1 VLPLETLGKSV
12 PWLPLDEDARPVSNI
27 VAFNTLQPP
36 FNSPAIRQAFAQAID
51 REVIAGMAAKYGT
64 RNIGP
69 ATTLTP
75 PITLGRDLYNEVG
88 AVFDPQGAKD
98 LLVEAGYTDASTF
111 PIVTIVVNAS
121 GDVRPGAR
129 FNMATAM
136 AGMWKEHLGVTVQVE
151 AIGNWKA
158 YGERL
163 RSNPPEMFWLGWA
176 ADFNDPD
183 NFLRGIFHTDSEYN
197 FGRFSNTEFDRLVN
211 RARIG
216 DPAARQELYIS
227 AERLLT
233 EEEAALIPLYYT
245 VQ

>member
-12 PWLPLDEDARPVSNI
+12 PWLALDKNAPPVSNI
-27 VAFNTLQPP
+27 VGFNTLRPP
-36 FNSPAIRQAFAQAID
+36 FNSPTIRQAFAHAID

-75 PITLGRDLYNEVG
+75 PVTLGRDLYNEVG
-88 AVFDPQGAKD
+88 AVFDPQAAKD
-98 LLVEAGYTDASTF
+98 LLIEAGYTDPSSF
-111 PIVTIVVNAS
+111 PVVTIVVNAS

-136 AGMWKEHLGVTVQVE
+136 AGMWKEYLGVTVQVE
-151 AIGNWKA
+151 AIGSWKA

-176 ADFNDPD
+176 ADYNDPD
-183 NFLRGIFHTDSEYN
+183 DFLRVIFHSDSEYN
-197 FGRFSNTEFDRLVN
+197 SGKFSNDEYDRLVN

-216 DPAARQELYIS
+216 DPAARQELYIR

-233 EEEAALIPLYYT
+233 ETEAALIPLYYT
-245 VQ
+245 VK